1 MLCRVHLVA
10 AEKLPS
16 WLTMGASAQ
25 PSQEDQMPQPNDF
38 GLDLA
43 SRLAMHEMLLQRLF
57 VEYMRRQPNVDD
69 ALAQLRQS
77 LMSNFEPDLLNAG
90 KANLS
95 ALQTAWVQQ
104 QSLHGKE
111 LAARFITKVAAGIE
125 QPNE

>member
-1 MLCRVHLVA
+1 
-10 AEKLPS
+10 
-16 WLTMGASAQ
+16 
-25 PSQEDQMPQPNDF
+25 MPQPNDF

-57 VEYMRRQPNVDD
+57 VEYMRRQPNPDD
-69 ALAQLRQS
+69 ALAELRQT
-77 LMSNFEPDLLNAG
+77 LISNFDPEMLNAG

-95 ALQTAWVQQ
+95 GLQNAWVQQ

-125 QPNE
+125 LRNE

>member
-1 MLCRVHLVA
+1 
-10 AEKLPS
+10 
-16 WLTMGASAQ
+16 
-25 PSQEDQMPQPNDF
+25 MPQPNDF

-57 VEYMRRQPNVDD
+57 VEYMRRQPNADE
-69 ALAQLRQS
+69 ALAELRQS

-111 LAARFITKVAAGIE
+111 LAARFVTKVAAGIE